1 MFEAADGQLKSD
13 IEAHI
18 TETTETLQTS
28 IDQNAK
34 NITLTATEIRDEVN
48 IIQEGLETEIKQN
61 AESITST
68 ASKLTA
74 LSTEMYEKTTK
85 LQEDLT
91 AAENKVDENSTAID
105 EANTKIEENASSILD
120 AYTKIQQNADNIT
133 LSANDIRGELVEV
146 ENGLKEQISANQAD
160 IEVNAD
166 NIKMRVAKSVT
177 YETATR
183 AAAVPTYSNTTSA
196 QKKKLYFCTANE
208 KYYYYNEIS
217 KTWTEVDD
225 GCVYSAFIQTAN
237 GFKLSG
243 IVEIDGDLITSG
255 TISGNRI
262 HGGSITGVTVGT
274 AANIYGDGVRLNSD
288 TQRLE
293 FVYNGTVIGAWGLA
307 DVGGSAIYPTGGG
320 KLTISGVTASGVWDF
335 SDCEQVIGLPSTV
348 AVFG

>member
-1 MFEAADGQLKSD
+1 M
-13 IEAHI
+13 
-18 TETTETLQTS
+18 
-28 IDQNAK
+28 
-34 NITLTATEIRDEVN
+34 
-48 IIQEGLETEIKQN
+48 
-61 AESITST
+61 
-68 ASKLTA
+68 
-74 LSTEMYEKTTK
+74 
-85 LQEDLT
+85 
-91 AAENKVDENSTAID
+91 
-105 EANTKIEENASSILD
+105 
-120 AYTKIQQNADNIT
+120 
-133 LSANDIRGELVEV
+133 
-146 ENGLKEQISANQAD
+146 
-160 IEVNAD
+160 
-166 NIKMRVAKSVT
+166 
-177 YETATR
+177 
-183 AAAVPTYSNTTSA
+183 
-196 QKKKLYFCTANE
+196 
-208 KYYYYNEIS
+208 
-217 KTWTEVDD
+217 
-225 GCVYSAFIQTAN
+225 YSAFIQTAD